1 MVSSKIWNR
10 RTAVIGGAAL
20 AAGVTWALRPWQD
33 RQRAQIADAKTL
45 RWGNAAEPETLDNS
59 LASSDG
65 DDNIIGD
72 MMVGLVTEDVGAR
85 PIPGMA
91 TEWKTSP
98 DGLTWNFK
106 LREAVWSDG
115 MPVTAEDFVF
125 SWRRLVD
132 PAAAARYGNYLYL
145 VKNAEPINAGKLPP
159 SALGISVIA
168 ERELEVRLEHPAP
181 YLLQM
186 LMHPCTHPLPRHVV
200 TAKGKEW
207 SRPGNHVGNGAFVL
221 KEWLPNGHVLLE
233 KNPRFYD
240 AANVALE
247 RVYFYPTDDY
257 SAALQRMRAGEL
269 DMQTRIPVQRIDW
282 IRTNVPQ
289 LLHPQSIFSVEFIY
303 INVRRPPFHDV
314 RVREALNLAI
324 NREAIAQRI
333 RRAGDVPAYSLVPPG
348 IANFAHGNSLAFKTM
363 PPSARLE
370 RARAL
375 MQAAGFSETNR
386 LNTTFLIRSTAPGP
400 YRAVAAA
407 IQQMMAQ
414 IHINLSIVP
423 MDFAVFLAQTHSH
436 NFDLAEAGWVADFD
450 DAATFLELLQTGN
463 GNNDGQYSNP
473 AYDELL
479 ASAGQDAD
487 LISRGKKLAQAE
499 ELALKDHAILPL
511 FFWVDPN
518 LVWPYVK
525 GWQVNGMD
533 KHRSRW
539 MSIDQPARIK
549 QFT

>member
-1 MVSSKIWNR
+1 MASSKIWNR
-10 RTAVIGGAAL
+10 RGAVIGGACL
-20 AAGVTWALRPWQD
+20 AAGVTWALRRPSGVSRSGIPGKD
-33 RQRAQIADAKTL
+33 TL
-45 RWGNAAEPETLDNS
+45 RRGNAAEPETLDNS

-72 MMVGLVTEDVGAR
+72 LMVGLVTEDIGAR

-106 LREAVWSDG
+106 LREAQWSDG
-115 MPVTAEDFVF
+115 VPVTAEDFVF
-125 SWRRLVD
+125 SWRRLLD
-132 PAAAARYGNYLYL
+132 PAVAARYGNYLYL
-145 VKNAEPINAGKLPP
+145 VKNAEPVNAGKLPP
-159 SALGISVIA
+159 SALGIRAVA
-168 ERELEVRLEHPAP
+168 ARELEVRLEHPAP

-200 TAKGKEW
+200 TAKGKDW

-221 KEWLPNGHVLLE
+221 KEWIPNGHVLVE

-240 AANVALE
+240 AANVALQ
-247 RVYFYPTDDY
+247 RILYYPTDDY

-269 DMQTRIPVQRIDW
+269 DMQSRIAVQRIDW
-282 IRTNVPQ
+282 IRTNLPQ
-289 LLHPQSIFSVEFIY
+289 ILHPQSVFSAEFIY
-303 INVRRPPFHDV
+303 INHRRPPFQDV
-314 RVREALNLAI
+314 RVREALDLAL

-333 RRAGDVPAYSLVPPG
+333 RRIGDVPAYSLVPPN
-348 IANFAHGNSLAFKTM
+348 IANFPQGNSLDFKTM
-363 PPSARLE
+363 PPSARIE

-386 LNTTFLIRSTAPGP
+386 LNTTFMIRSTAPGP

-473 AYDELL
+473 AFDALL
-479 ASAGQDAD
+479 AAAQQDTD
-487 LISRGKKLAQAE
+487 LVSRGNKLAQAE
-499 ELALKDHAILPL
+499 ALALKDHAILPL

-518 LVWPYVK
+518 MVWPYVK

-539 MSIDQPARIK
+539 ISIDQAARLK
-549 QFT
+549 QFA